1 MEKNSAYE
9 FAYKK
14 KSSTIDKRAL
24 RLHRRSVEWK
34 SNRDERL
41 NSARN
46 LESLSPLQEISHN
59 STVNQNYEGKTPS
72 KTNVEPCKET
82 KSQVKGSVKENQQ
95 KVIKDKLA
103 KWKAEKELKKKLAA
117 QEKAKNQ
124 PFKVTHVDYKE
135 LNKIRKQAKVEKSI
149 QPPLTNRSQSK
160 DTVKPV
166 VRTKAPVKPT
176 VIAKTST
183 RPVPTKPVQTTK
195 TSNRGQLNKVTKP
208 TTRSQNKSAQS
219 KTAKEK
225 PNLHVDLHKVSTL
238 RGQSFAPEEFT
249 FTAPSNLSSFVFKP
263 LSPSTAANFLNPCQD
278 AGASFIGTHPKRC
291 STPKSSDNVKKEMQ
305 NDSNEETTQN
315 EQTFKGDTDE
325 TLKSDVTVQNDI
337 SDEQEKS
344 KQGRQKTP
352 VRRRT
357 RSQKKAECTESLNES
372 SRSGTRS
379 TARSQ
384 DRSSRPLSQGKR
396 TLDRS
401 TNRRLSHG
409 SKDRSLS
416 IPRTRSSVT
425 NTPRSSS
432 VKRSRVDNDNNDEDR
447 ATKRSKSVHVETP
460 KSVQRET
467 PKSVH
472 IKTPGKS
479 VETKTP
485 IQAVDT
491 QSPAKPVDYQSP
503 GKSVNTQT
511 PVKPVDTETKDTSPK
526 ESVMETDVAE
536 EPINK
541 PVMNL
546 QETVSEEK
554 KSTPKRRSMRIS
566 RKSLSQSIIIAETT
580 KEESGKTE
588 MLDDVFETNEKD
600 EKAGSIEETKDN
612 KDNVEVVVH
621 KTPLG
626 RRKSVRRS
634 LHSKTVTDD
643 EGSAVPSEPSQ
654 QNLTDDTEVN
664 DENVHPSKRITR
676 STKRRSFSSVEFA
689 KPSADSIVLSAKR
702 TANKKKRRKT
712 VYDHTVV
719 KSPEEWIKLLQDS
732 PMVEMNRRTP
742 RIKTPPP
749 PALDFDLDLDE
760 LEENNPNKILNFSN
774 CEDKENTPTVQ
785 DDQVVEMETNDVDQI
800 EQQKTS
806 PQTYDTQELQVDEV
820 STTQESE
827 KMEEGNTEEHDVAYF
842 RQLMKSQTERL
853 NQLCQKW
860 DDIDTTNLSEDVNGQ
875 LRTVVGQ
882 AQLLIAQRFKQ
893 FNGLVDNCEFKQGE
907 KETTCTD
914 LQGFWEMIYFQVE
927 DVNQK
932 FIDLDKLKANNWDL
946 SSIQPKKQVIKKK
959 VAPKAVVKKPV
970 KSKFSAFRAQMK
982 NKNSASEDKTFDFGF
997 FKVQSPVKSPKP
1009 HCAAGSPRQMPRP
1022 EIEVKID
1029 TVENEQSTDSSD
1041 QTTTALSANST
1052 PNNKLTPTVAIDDQL
1067 TTPIMTP
1074 LKRKSYLPN
1083 VPSPL
1088 LQDITPQP
1096 RATRSSAYRKTPL
1109 PKNIL
1114 SDVDD
1119 NVILEEQLTTIAE
1132 DLANNLSEKKTIDFS
1147 DDAPES
1153 SPATKSERVT
1163 KVQSESKPR
1172 RRSLRTRKSVS
1183 FCDSVILPDEEEV
1196 QPTEDPFSKY
1206 LQPMTPRMSMA
1217 PKGYSVLDAIPDDD
1231 SFTAQ
1236 AEAGSDTVFSP
1247 AAFNNSSHNDSS
1259 IGQNRTRHSSLKQLP
1274 TRERRRSSRKSVQFM
1289 SPKPQESENIN
1300 DNILTTPP
1308 SSRPTLSNTS
1318 TPDSSDNEVNRFS
1331 SLNIG
1336 FTPVAKSTR
1345 PSLLFTPPREADASL
1360 SVTADV
1366 PIGQLISFTP

>member
-72 KTNVEPCKET
+72 KTNVESCKET

-183 RPVPTKPVQTTK
+183 RPVPIKPVQTTK
-195 TSNRGQLNKVTKP
+195 TSNKGQLNKVTKP

-219 KTAKEK
+219 KTTKEK

-263 LSPSTAANFLNPCQD
+263 LSPSAAANFLNPCQD

-337 SDEQEKS
+337 SAEQEKS
-344 KQGRQKTP
+344 KPGRQKTP

-416 IPRTRSSVT
+416 IPRTRSTVT

-432 VKRSRVDNDNNDEDR
+432 VKRSRVDNDDEER

-491 QSPAKPVDYQSP
+491 QSPTKPVDYQSS

-526 ESVMETDVAE
+526 ESVMETDAAE

-566 RKSLSQSIIIAETT
+566 RKSLSQSIIVAETT

-600 EKAGSIEETKDN
+600 EKAGNIEGTKDI

-634 LHSKTVTDD
+634 LHSKTVTED
-643 EGSAVPSEPSQ
+643 EGSVVPSEPSQ
-654 QNLTDDTEVN
+654 ENLTDDTEVN
-664 DENVHPSKRITR
+664 DENLHPSKRLTR

-689 KPSADSIVLSAKR
+689 KPSADSVVLSAKR
-702 TANKKKRRKT
+702 VANKKKRRKT

-806 PQTYDTQELQVDEV
+806 PTTYDTQELQVDEV

-842 RQLMKSQTERL
+842 RQLLKSQTERL

-1022 EIEVKID
+1022 EIEVTID
-1029 TVENEQSTDSSD
+1029 TVENTQTDSSD
-1041 QTTTALSANST
+1041 QTNTALSANST
-1052 PNNKLTPTVAIDDQL
+1052 PNNKLTPTVAMDDQL

-1114 SDVDD
+1114 SDVD

-1153 SPATKSERVT
+1153 SPATKSERVI

-1308 SSRPTLSNTS
+1308 SSDQLC
-1318 TPDSSDNEVNRFS
+1318 
-1331 SLNIG
+1331 LIHQHQI
-1336 FTPVAKSTR
+1336 R

>member
-72 KTNVEPCKET
+72 KTSVESCKVT

-149 QPPLTNRSQSK
+149 QPPPTNRSQSK

-219 KTAKEK
+219 KTTKEK

-263 LSPSTAANFLNPCQD
+263 LSPSAAANFLNPCQD

-305 NDSNEETTQN
+305 NDSNEETAQN

-337 SDEQEKS
+337 SAEQEKS

-352 VRRRT
+352 LRRRT
-357 RSQKKAECTESLNES
+357 RSQKKTECTESLNES
-372 SRSGTRS
+372 SRS

-432 VKRSRVDNDNNDEDR
+432 VKRSRVDNDNNDDER
-447 ATKRSKSVHVETP
+447 ATKRSKSLHVETP
-460 KSVQRET
+460 KSVQKET

-479 VETKTP
+479 VN
-485 IQAVDT
+485 T
-491 QSPAKPVDYQSP
+491 QSP
-503 GKSVNTQT
+503 VN
-511 PVKPVDTETKDTSPK
+511 TETKDTSPK

-566 RKSLSQSIIIAETT
+566 RKSLSQSIIIAEPT

-600 EKAGSIEETKDN
+600 EKAGNIEGTKDI

-634 LHSKTVTDD
+634 LHSKTVTED
-643 EGSAVPSEPSQ
+643 EGSVVPSEPSQ
-654 QNLTDDTEVN
+654 ENLTDDTEVN
-664 DENVHPSKRITR
+664 DENLHPSKRLTR

-689 KPSADSIVLSAKR
+689 KPSADSVVLSAKR
-702 TANKKKRRKT
+702 VANKKKRRKT

-806 PQTYDTQELQVDEV
+806 PTTYDTQELQVDEV

-842 RQLMKSQTERL
+842 RQLLKSQTERL

-1022 EIEVKID
+1022 EIEVTID
-1029 TVENEQSTDSSD
+1029 TVENTQTDSSD
-1041 QTTTALSANST
+1041 QTNTALSANST

-1114 SDVDD
+1114 SDVD